1 VPRDLD
7 PGLPLQKGS
16 VYKPQID
23 DRDISWMTLPNN
35 LRVLLIS
42 DPKTPTSICTLSFR
56 TGSYEDPSDFLGL
69 AHFAEH
75 MHFLGSKK

>member
-1 VPRDLD
+1 
-7 PGLPLQKGS
+7 
-16 VYKPQID
+16 
-23 DRDISWMTLPNN
+23 MTLPNN

-56 TGSYEDPSDFLGL
+56 TGSYEDPDDFLGL